1 MSYTLVLEWMP
12 GDLYMSAVTAR
23 CTAPTSS
30 YSVVWLPPNKVY
42 QITLYC
48 GSTSLVSFLVGAF
61 RGKAWSYMSSTTLL
75 SLGNLSVWYT
85 ANHPVLSDFS
95 LDLGTNEVV
104 GLIGL
109 NGAGKTTFIKTVA
122 GLLPGYHLDSAVWEG
137 QPFAFRDK
145 AFKRSRYI
153 VFAEDRSFQYF
164 TFREYL
170 AYVAASYDV
179 PLPDVT
185 GLVKGFHFEDY
196 TDVLLKELSTG
207 NLKKAYLITAF
218 ALRPK
223 LLLLDEP
230 VNGLD
235 FQSTEFLYQ
244 LMGGYKQYGTLLF
257 SSHILESIC
266 LTCDR
271 VLVLEHGRIS
281 QTFTGAEIAA
291 GNIREVLTDEEHH

>member
-1 MSYTLVLEWMP
+1 ME
-12 GDLYMSAVTAR
+12 DHA
-23 CTAPTSS
+23 
-30 YSVVWLPPNKVY
+30 
-42 QITLYC
+42 
-48 GSTSLVSFLVGAF
+48 
-61 RGKAWSYMSSTTLL
+61 LL
-75 SLGNLSVWYT
+75 SLRNLNVWYT
-85 ANHPVLSDFS
+85 AGHTVLSGLS
-95 LDLGTNEVV
+95 LDLKEHEVV

-122 GLLPGYHLDSAVWEG
+122 GLLPGCHLDQAAWSG
-137 QPFAFRDK
+137 HSFSFRDK
-145 AFKRSRYI
+145 AFKKSRYI

-170 AYVAASYDV
+170 AYVSASYNV
-179 PLPDVT
+179 PMPDVA

-196 TDVLLKELSTG
+196 TDVLLRELSTG

-218 ALRPK
+218 ALRPR

-266 LTCDR
+266 LTSDR
-271 VLVLEHGRIS
+271 VLVLEQGRIS
-281 QTFTGAEIAA
+281 RTFAGAKIAA
-291 GNIREVLTDEEHH
+291 GNIREVLADEEHD

>member
-1 MSYTLVLEWMP
+1 M
-12 GDLYMSAVTAR
+12 D
-23 CTAPTSS
+23 
-30 YSVVWLPPNKVY
+30 
-42 QITLYC
+42 
-48 GSTSLVSFLVGAF
+48 SL
-61 RGKAWSYMSSTTLL
+61 KLL
-75 SLGNLSVWYT
+75 SLQNLSVWYT
-85 ANHPVLSDFS
+85 ADYPVLSEFS

-122 GLLPGYHLDSAVWEG
+122 GLLRGFRVDSAVWDG
-137 QPFAFRDK
+137 KTLLFCDK
-145 AFKRSRYI
+145 DFKRNRYI

-179 PLPDVT
+179 PLPDVAC
-185 GLVKGFHFEDY
+185 LVKGFHFEDY
-196 TDVLLKELSTG
+196 TNVLLRELSTG

-218 ALRPK
+218 ALRPR

-244 LMGGYKQYGTLLF
+244 LMGSYKEHGTILF

-266 LTCDR
+266 LTSDR
-271 VLVLEHGRIS
+271 VLVLEHGKIS
-281 QTFTGAEIAA
+281 RAFTGKEIAA
-291 GNIREVLTDEEHH
+291 GNIREVLAAYENR

>member
-1 MSYTLVLEWMP
+1 M
-12 GDLYMSAVTAR
+12 D
-23 CTAPTSS
+23 
-30 YSVVWLPPNKVY
+30 SVE
-42 QITLYC
+42 
-48 GSTSLVSFLVGAF
+48 
-61 RGKAWSYMSSTTLL
+61 LL
-75 SLGNLSVWYT
+75 SLNNLSVWY
-85 ANHPVLSDFS
+85 AADHPVLSDFS

-122 GLLPGYHLDSAVWEG
+122 GLLSGYRLDSAAWDG
-137 QPFAFRDK
+137 HSFSFRDK
-145 AFKRSRYI
+145 AFKQNRYI

-170 AYVAASYDV
+170 AYAASAYGE
-179 PLPDVT
+179 PLPEVSS
-185 GLVKGFHFEDY
+185 LVAGFHFEDY

-235 FQSTEFLYQ
+235 FQSTEFLYR
-244 LMGGYKQYGTLLF
+244 LMSDYKEYGTILF

-266 LTCDR
+266 MTSDR

-281 QTFTGAEIAA
+281 RSFTGKEIAA
-291 GNIREVLTDEEHH
+291 GNIREVLTDYENH

>member
-1 MSYTLVLEWMP
+1 M
-12 GDLYMSAVTAR
+12 D
-23 CTAPTSS
+23 SS
-30 YSVVWLPPNKVY
+30 K
-42 QITLYC
+42 
-48 GSTSLVSFLVGAF
+48 
-61 RGKAWSYMSSTTLL
+61 LL
-75 SLGNLSVWYT
+75 SLNNLSVWY
-85 ANHPVLSDFS
+85 AADHPVLSDFS

-122 GLLPGYHLDSAVWEG
+122 GLLSGYRLDSAAWDG
-137 QPFAFRDK
+137 HSFSFRDK
-145 AFKRSRYI
+145 AFKQNRYI

-170 AYVAASYDV
+170 AYAASAYGE
-179 PLPDVT
+179 PLPEVSS
-185 GLVKGFHFEDY
+185 LVAGFHFEDY

-235 FQSTEFLYQ
+235 FQSTEFLYR
-244 LMGGYKQYGTLLF
+244 LMSDYKEYGTILF

-266 LTCDR
+266 MTSDR

-281 QTFTGAEIAA
+281 RSFTGKEIAA
-291 GNIREVLTDEEHH
+291 GNIREVLTDYENH

>member
-1 MSYTLVLEWMP
+1 MDS
-12 GDLYMSAVTAR
+12 
-23 CTAPTSS
+23 
-30 YSVVWLPPNKVY
+30 
-42 QITLYC
+42 
-48 GSTSLVSFLVGAF
+48 
-61 RGKAWSYMSSTTLL
+61 KALL
-75 SLGNLSVWYT
+75 SLNNLSVWYT
-85 ANHPVLSDFS
+85 AGHPVLSGLS
-95 LDLGTNEVV
+95 LDLGEHEVV

-122 GLLPGYHLDSAVWEG
+122 GLLPGYRLDSAAWDG
-137 QPFAFRDK
+137 HSFSFRDK
-145 AFKRSRYI
+145 DFKRNRYI

-170 AYVAASYDV
+170 TYVAASYGV
-179 PLPDVT
+179 PLPDVSD
-185 GLVKGFHFEDY
+185 LIRGFHFEDY
-196 TDVLLKELSTG
+196 ANVLLKELSTG

-244 LMGGYKQYGTLLF
+244 LMAGYKQYGTLLF

-266 LTCDR
+266 LTSDH
-271 VLVLEHGRIS
+271 VLVLEQGRIS
-281 QTFTGAEIAA
+281 RTFTGAEIAA
-291 GNIREVLTDEEHH
+291 GNIREVLADDEHH